1 MQSGTWNTVAANDVF
16 PEEFRLFFSG
26 NHKAREMFEAMHSD
40 LYEVD
45 FWQNLQE
52 QIGNGVVVDV
62 FPYRRAKRFDRG
74 KSSALEIFS
83 S

>member
-1 MQSGTWNTVAANDVF
+1 MQSGTWYTVAPNDVF

-26 NHKAREMFEAMHSD
+26 NHRARKMFEAMHSD
-40 LYEVD
+40 LYEVS

-52 QIGNGVVVDV
+52 QIRSGVVVDV

-74 KSSALEIFS
+74 KRSELEIFS
-83 S
+83 N